1 MFSRKGL
8 VALAAISV
16 ATGGTMTA
24 SASTSPVQV
33 GSDIVGEASGAM
45 TASASI
51 TGVTLE
57 GPSNQQTGT
66 IAALGGLFGWISLN
80 EQLSAG
86 QRLVMD
92 KDFFD
97 DLFGAFP
104 NHSNISIGIKDPSTW
119 SNSSLVS
126 GAFINDQ
133 YLKIVKYQT
142 GNTIARHYTDAG
154 KTGLDAVILTNDD
167 YEAFFELTA
176 DGNNIRF
183 GQQHSNTNQN
193 PAWLHDLSTTQYTD
207 WDVGNKVET
216 DDQGYEYTA
225 VDVVMRMVSHQH
237 SGPWDTADV
246 DWTGLTI
253 RSIPTPLNITYDSQG
268 GSAVSDGDVTTIA
281 GGSID
286 ALPSDPTRDGYT
298 FSGWYTAGSGGTEIT
313 TGVAHNQ
320 TADFTLYAQWIANPT
335 TTTTEAPTTIA
346 STTTVAP
353 TTTTVVLPAT
363 GSSDRTVSLVLLVL
377 GVGGLLVLFARRR
390 LNIRE

>member
-1 MFSRKGL
+1 MLSRKGL
-8 VALAAISV
+8 VALAAMSV
-16 ATGGTMTA
+16 AAGGTMTA
-24 SASTSPVQV
+24 SASTSTVQV

-57 GPSNQQTGT
+57 GPSQNQSGT
-66 IAALGGLFGWISLN
+66 IAAIGGSWGWISLN

-97 DLFGAFP
+97 DLFAAFP
-104 NHSNISIGIKDPSTW
+104 NRSNISIGIKDPSTW

-133 YLKIVKYQT
+133 YLLIVKYQT
-142 GNTIARHYTDAG
+142 GNTIARHYTDTSE
-154 KTGLDAVILTNDD
+154 TGLDAVILTTDD

-193 PAWLHDLSTTQYTD
+193 PTWLHDLSTTQYTD
-207 WDVGNKVET
+207 WDVDNKVET
-216 DDQGYEYTA
+216 GDQGYEYTA
-225 VDVVMRMVSHQH
+225 VDVVMKMVSNQN
-237 SGPWDTADV
+237 SSPWDTADV

-281 GGSID
+281 GGTID
-286 ALPSDPTRDGYT
+286 ALPSDPTRGGYT
-298 FSGWYTAGSGGTEIT
+298 FAGWHTAASGGTEIT

-335 TTTTEAPTTIA
+335 TTTTEVPTTMA

>member
-1 MFSRKGL
+1 
-8 VALAAISV
+8 
-16 ATGGTMTA
+16 MTA
-24 SASTSPVQV
+24 SASTSTVQV

-57 GPSNQQTGT
+57 GPSQNQSGT
-66 IAALGGLFGWISLN
+66 IAAIGGSWGWISLN

-97 DLFGAFP
+97 DLFAAFP
-104 NHSNISIGIKDPSTW
+104 NRSNISIGIKDPSTW

-133 YLKIVKYQT
+133 YLLIVKYQT
-142 GNTIARHYTDAG
+142 GNTIARHYTDTSE
-154 KTGLDAVILTNDD
+154 TGLDAVILTTDD

-193 PAWLHDLSTTQYTD
+193 PTWLHDLSTTQYTD
-207 WDVGNKVET
+207 WDVDNKVET
-216 DDQGYEYTA
+216 GDQGYEYTA
-225 VDVVMRMVSHQH
+225 VDVVMKMVSNQN
-237 SGPWDTADV
+237 SSPWDTADV

-281 GGSID
+281 GGTID
-286 ALPSDPTRDGYT
+286 ALPSDPTRGGYT
-298 FSGWYTAGSGGTEIT
+298 FAGWHTAASGGTEIT

-335 TTTTEAPTTIA
+335 TTTTEVPTTMA